1 MVNVNMLK
9 AKIIEK
15 NIEKRRLLNVWAF
28 RRHLHHVVTDCIS
41 FVTTFLLL
49 KEKVISSLIS
59 SFLLSTKKLTLF
71 GDTDI
76 YLSVYIDTRH
86 GEQRRR
92 FIQGVGA

>member
-28 RRHLHHVVTDCIS
+28 RCHLHHVVTDCIS

-59 SFLLSTKKLTLF
+59 SFLLSPKKLTLF
-71 GDTDI
+71 GDPDI
-76 YLSVYIDTRH
+76 YFFCLYRH
-86 GEQRRR
+86 K
-92 FIQGVGA
+92 AW